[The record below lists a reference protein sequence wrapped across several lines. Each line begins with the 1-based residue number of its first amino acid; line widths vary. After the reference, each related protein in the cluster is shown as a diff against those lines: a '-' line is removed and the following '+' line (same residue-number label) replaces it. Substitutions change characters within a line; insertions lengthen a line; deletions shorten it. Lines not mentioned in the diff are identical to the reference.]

1 MTINWCYVF
10 EAGYNMNK
18 NIGKGKEMAVICF
31 ICEGAYPYIVGGVSS
46 WVHELISSN
55 PQHFFKVLCI
65 IPNKEFAK
73 LKYELPKNV
82 IEVKNIYLD
91 TNPEFSLYNIIR
103 NNQIFSREKR
113 KSTEKLLDFSAE
125 NIENKLQEVEGLFER
140 KFGKPLEVILSHE
153 YWNTLLKYYNRN
165 HSDGNFSTFY
175 WTYRNITMNLLN
187 IAQSKVPKAN
197 IYHSVATGYSGFLG
211 AIIAHQKKGKVIL
224 TEHGIYPREREEEI
238 LGATWVDSDFKQ
250 IWIDYFYYLS
260 KLAYRHSDKIIAL
273 FEYNRQIQIEYGA
286 PIEKTAVIP
295 NGVDE
300 KKYGRIV
307 REKREGFNIGSVLR
321 VVPIKDIKMMI
332 KGFKIASEKIPEA
345 KLWLIGPTDEDEEYY
360 EECIK
365 LVDNLGLKEK
375 VVFTGRADVTEYYS
389 FLDLLL
395 LTSISEGQPL
405 SILEG
410 LASGVPFISTDVGN
424 CREILLEK
432 KDIGEAGVIIPPTS
446 YTDLALALVQLYHSP
461 DKLAE
466 FSRNGKKIV
475 EKYYSKSAFIQ
486 KYQEIYDEMGGL

>member
-1 MTINWCYVF
+1 
-10 EAGYNMNK
+10 
-18 NIGKGKEMAVICF
+18 MAVICF

-46 WVHELISSN
+46 WVHELILSN

-73 LKYELPKNV
+73 LKYKLPKNV
-82 IEVKNIYLD
+82 IEVKNICLD
-91 TNPEFSLYNIIR
+91 GAPAFSLYNVIKA
-103 NNQIFSREKR
+103 NQTFSKQKR
-113 KSTEKLLDFSAE
+113 KSIDKLLDFGAKNTE
-125 NIENKLQEVEGLFER
+125 TKLSEVEDLFQK
-140 KFGKPLEVILSHE
+140 KFGKPLEVILSNE
-153 YWNTLLKYYNRN
+153 YWNTLLQFYNKN
-165 HSDGNFSTFY
+165 YSDGNFSTFY
-175 WTYRNITMNLLN
+175 WTYRNIIFNLLN
-187 IAQSKVPKAN
+187 IAQGEIPKAN

-211 AIIAHQKKGKVIL
+211 AVIAHQKKGKFVL

-238 LGATWVDSDFKQ
+238 LGATWIDNDFKQ

-260 KLAYRHSDKIIAL
+260 KLAYQYSDKIISL

-286 PIEKTAVIP
+286 PAEKSVVIP

-300 KKYGRIV
+300 KKYGGIV
-307 REKREGFNIGSVLR
+307 REKKEGFNIGSILR
-321 VVPIKDIKMMI
+321 IVPIKDVKMMI

-345 KLWLIGPTDEDEEYY
+345 KLWLIGPTDEDEDYY
-360 EECIK
+360 DECIK
-365 LVDNLGLKEK
+365 LVDDLGLAEK
-375 VVFTGRADVTEYYS
+375 VVFTGRANVMEYYS

-432 KDIGEAGVIIPPTS
+432 TDIGEAGVIIPPTS

-461 DKLAE
+461 EKLEE

-475 EKYYSKSAFIQ
+475 EKYYSKAAFIQ
-486 KYQEIYDEMGGL
+486 QYREIYDEMGRL

>member
-1 MTINWCYVF
+1 
-10 EAGYNMNK
+10 
-18 NIGKGKEMAVICF
+18 MAVICF

-65 IPNKEFAK
+65 IPNEEFAK
-73 LKYELPKNV
+73 LKYKLPKNV
-82 IEVKNIYLD
+82 LEVKNIYLD
-91 TNPEFSLYNIIR
+91 GGTDFSLYNVLKG
-103 NNQIFSREKR
+103 NLNPNEKR
-113 KSTEKLLDFSAE
+113 KE
-125 NIENKLQEVEGLFER
+125 NIENILDFNPENLDGKLKEVEDLFLK
-140 KFGKPLEVILSHE
+140 KFGQPLDILLSKE
-153 YWNTLLKYYNRN
+153 YWNMLLQKYQKDY
-165 HSDGNFSTFY
+165 SKGNFSTFY
-175 WTYRNITMNLLN
+175 WTYRNIILNLLN
-187 IAQSKVPKAN
+187 IGQSKIPKAN

-238 LGATWVDSDFKQ
+238 LGSTWIDSDFKK

-260 KLAYRHSDKIIAL
+260 KLAYQYSDKIISL

-286 PIEKTAVIP
+286 PEDKAIVIP

-300 KKYGRIV
+300 KKYGMIK
-307 REKREGFNIGSVLR
+307 REKRSGFNVGSILR
-321 VVPIKDIKMMI
+321 VVPIKDVKMMI

-345 KLWLIGPTDEDEEYY
+345 KLWLIGPSDEDEEYY

-365 LVDNLGLKEK
+365 LVENLGLNDK
-375 VVFTGRADVTEYYS
+375 VVFTGRANVVEYYS

-432 KDIGEAGVIIPPTS
+432 TDIGEAGVIIPPTS
-446 YTDLALALVQLYHSP
+446 YTDLALALVQLYHNP
-461 DKLAE
+461 EKLKE
-466 FSRNGKKIV
+466 FSKNGKKIV
-475 EKYYSKSAFIQ
+475 EKHYSKASFIRQ
-486 KYQEIYDEMGGL
+486 YKEIYDEMGKM

>member
-1 MTINWCYVF
+1 
-10 EAGYNMNK
+10 
-18 NIGKGKEMAVICF
+18 MAVICF

-46 WVHELISSN
+46 WVHELILSN

-65 IPNKEFAK
+65 IPSKEFAK
-73 LKYELPKNV
+73 LKYKLPKNV
-82 IEVKNIYLD
+82 IEVKNICLD
-91 TNPEFSLYNIIR
+91 ASPAFSLYNVMKS
-103 NNQIFSREKR
+103 NQTFSKQKR
-113 KSTEKLLDFSAE
+113 KSIDKLLNFGSE
-125 NIENKLQEVEGLFER
+125 NIETKLSEVEDLFQK
-140 KFGKPLEVILSHE
+140 KFGKPLEVILSNE
-153 YWNTLLKYYNRN
+153 YWNTLLQFYNKN
-165 HSDGNFSTFY
+165 YSDGNFSTFY
-175 WTYRNITMNLLN
+175 WTYRNIIFNLLN
-187 IAQSKVPKAN
+187 IAQGDIPKAN

-211 AIIAHQKKGKVIL
+211 AVIAHQKKGKFVL

-238 LGATWVDSDFKQ
+238 LGATWIDNDFKQ

-260 KLAYRHSDKIIAL
+260 KLAYQYSDKIISL

-286 PIEKTAVIP
+286 PAEKSIVIP

-300 KKYGRIV
+300 KKYGEIV
-307 REKREGFNIGSVLR
+307 REKKEGFNIGSILR
-321 VVPIKDIKMMI
+321 IVPIKDVKMMI

-345 KLWLIGPTDEDEEYY
+345 KLWLIGPTDEDEDDYD
-360 EECIK
+360 ECIK
-365 LVDNLGLKEK
+365 LVDDLGLTEK
-375 VVFTGRADVTEYYS
+375 VIFTGRANVMEYYS

-432 KDIGEAGVIIPPTS
+432 TDIGEAGVIIPPTS

-461 DKLAE
+461 EKLEE
-466 FSRNGKKIV
+466 FSKNGKKIV
-475 EKYYSKSAFIQ
+475 EKYYSKAAFIQ
-486 KYQEIYDEMGGL
+486 QYREIYDEMGRL

>member
-1 MTINWCYVF
+1 
-10 EAGYNMNK
+10 
-18 NIGKGKEMAVICF
+18 MAVICF

-46 WVHELISSN
+46 WVHELILSN

-73 LKYELPKNV
+73 LKYKLPKNV
-82 IEVKNIYLD
+82 IEVKNIYLESL
-91 TNPEFSLYNIIR
+91 PKFSLYNVMKD
-103 NNQIFSREKR
+103 NQAFSRQKR
-113 KSTEKLLDFSAE
+113 KSINKLLDFGSE
-125 NIENKLQEVEGLFER
+125 KNELKLSEVEGLFQKE
-140 KFGKPLEVILSHE
+140 FGKPLEVILSNE
-153 YWNTLLKYYNRN
+153 YWNTLLQFYNKN
-165 HSDGNFSTFY
+165 YSDGNFSTFY
-175 WTYRNITMNLLN
+175 WTYRSIIFNLLN
-187 IAQSKVPKAN
+187 IAQGDIPKAN

-211 AIIAHQKKGKVIL
+211 AVIAHQKKGKFVL

-238 LGATWVDSDFKQ
+238 LGATWIDNDFKK

-260 KLAYRHSDKIIAL
+260 KLAYQYSDKIISL

-286 PIEKTAVIP
+286 PAEKSVVIP

-300 KKYGRIV
+300 KKYGGIV
-307 REKREGFNIGSVLR
+307 REKKEGFNIGSILR
-321 VVPIKDIKMMI
+321 IVPIKDVKMMI

-345 KLWLIGPTDEDEEYY
+345 KLWLIGPTDEDEDYY
-360 EECIK
+360 DECIK
-365 LVDNLGLKEK
+365 LVDDLGLNEK
-375 VVFTGRADVTEYYS
+375 VVFTGRANVMEYYS

-432 KDIGEAGVIIPPTS
+432 TDIGEAGVIIPPTS

-461 DKLAE
+461 EKLEE
-466 FSRNGKKIV
+466 FSKNGKKIV
-475 EKYYSKSAFIQ
+475 EKYYSKAAFIQ
-486 KYQEIYDEMGGL
+486 QYREIYDEMGRL